1 MSFQKKYVLFAI
13 DHLSGE
19 KNGNLFG
26 KRLFTAQKNVGEL
39 IPEEEMLL
47 TMNYLIEGYKSD

>member
-1 MSFQKKYVLFAI
+1 MNFQKKYVLFAI

-39 IPEEEMLL
+39 IPEE
-47 TMNYLIEGYKSD
+47 